1 MHFNFFHRQVARFGA
16 ILATLAELMAQIW
29 TPAPMVLM
37 GSVSILAGGLAIL
50 LPETAG
56 NRFYCSTFIVPMHY
70 FWSLIFRM

>member
-1 MHFNFFHRQVARFGA
+1 MHSNFFHHQVARFGA

-56 NRFYCSTFIVPMHY
+56 NIFYN
-70 FWSLIFRM
+70 LRL